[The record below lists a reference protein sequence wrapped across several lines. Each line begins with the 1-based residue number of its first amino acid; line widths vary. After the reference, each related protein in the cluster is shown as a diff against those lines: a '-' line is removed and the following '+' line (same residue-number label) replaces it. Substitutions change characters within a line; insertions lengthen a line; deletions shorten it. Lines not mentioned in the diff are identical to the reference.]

1 MQKGCGVFNRLIR
14 PVLALLLILLA
25 APALAQTSAPAPA
38 APADGV
44 LRVRFTPPLD
54 QPVRYKLT
62 FDQVEDGKP
71 VQFVAVQELR
81 FIREDAGYL
90 MSIRWL
96 TLKIDGQTFDMTKAD
111 LPIPPS
117 LLLLFQP
124 VTLELDA
131 AGKVVRVRDWMKV
144 RQNLINSAPGLA
156 KMLSTK
162 PAEQQ
167 EMADFFTKFFT
178 KFTDVP
184 AERAPSL
191 MVEGWPQ
198 MLGLMA
204 LEGRAGQTYAGRRPV
219 ETLYVPEPV
228 DYDFQTRFSHAADGR
243 GVRILTIGRPDAA
256 GARKVQ
262 TGLIDATI
270 EAAPDGES
278 IDRADM
284 EGFLANPELAQEYD
298 VTFDDVTGLPIRAR
312 LVDREKFD
320 GLDNTMTVTFERQ

>member
-1 MQKGCGVFNRLIR
+1 MFDRLIR
-14 PVLALLLILLA
+14 PVLALLLVLLA
-25 APALAQTSAPAPA
+25 APALAQTPAPAATPA
-38 APADGV
+38 APADDV
-44 LRVRFTPPLD
+44 LRVRFAPPLD
-54 QPVRYKLT
+54 QPIRYQLT
-62 FDQVEDGKP
+62 FDEVEDGKP
-71 VQFVAVQELR
+71 VQVVAVQELR
-81 FIREDAGYL
+81 FARDGAGYL
-90 MSIRWL
+90 MAIRWL
-96 TLKIDGQTFDMTKAD
+96 TLKIDGQTFDMTKAE

-124 VTLELDA
+124 LTLELDA
-131 AGKVVRVRDWMKV
+131 AGKVVRVRDWDKV

-156 KMLSTK
+156 KMLSTN
-162 PAEQQ
+162 PAERQDI
-167 EMADFFTKFFT
+167 ADFFTRFLT

-219 ETLYVPEPV
+219 ETLYAPEPV
-228 DYDFQTRFSHAADGR
+228 DYDFQTRFSRAADGT

-262 TGLIDATI
+262 AGLIDATMASLP
-270 EAAPDGES
+270 EGGE
-278 IDRADM
+278 IDRADV
-284 EGFLANPELAQEYD
+284 EDLLANPDLAQEYD
-298 VTFDDVTGLPIRAR
+298 VTFDAATGLPVRAR

-320 GLDNTMTVTFERQ
+320 GLDNTATVTFERQ